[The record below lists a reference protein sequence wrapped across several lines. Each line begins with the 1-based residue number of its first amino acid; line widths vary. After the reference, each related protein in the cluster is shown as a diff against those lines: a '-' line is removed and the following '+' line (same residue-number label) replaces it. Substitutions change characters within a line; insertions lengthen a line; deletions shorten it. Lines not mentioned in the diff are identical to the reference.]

1 MNHSP
6 VAVINEAR
14 SFAPDE
20 IFFSTTDGRGV
31 ITAGN
36 DVFLR
41 ISGYEASEVLGKAH
55 NVVRHPDMPRSAF
68 RLVWGRLKA
77 GQPVAAL
84 VKNRAK
90 DGRHYW
96 VVSLFAPSDG
106 GYLSIRFKPTG
117 PFLAVGEQ
125 VYAGMLAEE
134 ARIRTA
140 DGGEDA
146 AMDAGEAYLMQALK
160 TRGYDSYDSFMRVLL
175 CEEMKSRD
183 TILGKEGKSVIPAQ
197 PPKSDVSGANS
208 SSAAR
213 LNELSIT
220 GRRAYD
226 KLNDLFRRIDD
237 FVALHHALEKKST
250 FVNNLTGEL
259 RLAAMNVALASSRLG
274 SEGLGLGVISHYM
287 GRSSGDIAGE
297 VSSLVNGIAEV
308 STRLRAV
315 IFNLAAARLQ
325 LEMGLRFFH
334 ELLTKRQSGDGGQNR
349 HVQIKTLHAAFSTT
363 LTRAN
368 QALQEL
374 GDNTHV
380 LNATSHNLGRQVLA
394 LQIAQLGGRVESARL
409 VQFDGFAAIFTT
421 IREQIDST
429 QQELTGLSEALSR
442 LETLAADTPAIAAE
456 IEDASSKMEQGI
468 TSLRTTLDLTPAGE
482 IATAEVSDVGSAD
495 RGALVAVN

>member
-1 MNHSP
+1 MNNSP
-6 VAVINEAR
+6 VTVINEAR
-14 SFAPDE
+14 PFASDE
-20 IFFSTTDGRGV
+20 IFFSTTDGRG
-31 ITAGN
+31 IIRAGN
-36 DVFLR
+36 EVFVR
-41 ISGYEASEVLGKAH
+41 ISGYESAELMGQPH

-68 RLVWGRLKA
+68 RLIWSRLKA

-96 VVSLFAPSDG
+96 VVALFAPADD
-106 GYLSIRFKPTG
+106 GYLSIRFKPAG
-117 PFLAVGEQ
+117 PYLAVGEQ
-125 VYAGMLAEE
+125 LYAGMLAAEDR
-134 ARIRTA
+134 ARTSAA
-140 DGGEDA
+140 DETA
-146 AMDAGEAYLMQALK
+146 AMNAGEAYLHQDLK
-160 TRGYDSYDSFMRVLL
+160 ARGYDGYDSFMRVLL
-175 CEEMKSRD
+175 CEELKSRD
-183 TILGKEGKSVIPAQ
+183 ALLAREGKSVLPAATAPAADQ
-197 PPKSDVSGANS
+197 SDAAAP
-208 SSAAR
+208 AAR
-213 LNELSIT
+213 LQELSAT
-220 GRRAYD
+220 GRCAYD
-226 KLNDLFRRIDD
+226 RLNNLFRRIDD
-237 FVALHHALEKKST
+237 FVALHHALEKKSA
-250 FVNNLTGEL
+250 FVHNLTGEL

-297 VSSLVNGIAEV
+297 VTSLVSGIAEV

-334 ELLTKRQSGDGGQNR
+334 ELLGHSPARDGGQHR
-349 HVQIKTLHAAFSTT
+349 AGQIRTLHAAFRST
-363 LTRAN
+363 LGRAH

-374 GDNTHV
+374 GENTHV

-429 QQELTGLSEALSR
+429 QQELTGLSEAISQ

-456 IEDASSKMEQGI
+456 IEEASAQMEAGI
-468 TSLRTTLDLTPAGE
+468 TTLQSALDLAPAE
-482 IATAEVSDVGSAD
+482 TADSA
-495 RGALVAVN
+495 LLAVPAA